1 MSTAPALASVT
12 TMNAYTML
20 QLDYDPTLKTLF
32 SWMKPF
38 PRPCFTPTLLDEVTR
53 ADTLLQDHGGQYMWE
68 GKLQPVHYV
77 VYGSGIPGIYNL
89 GGDLNLFVQAIMRQ
103 DRALLQ
109 NYAHQ
114 CVANQLRRHRGMEA
128 DITTVALVQGKAL
141 GGGFEC
147 ALATQLL
154 IAERSATM
162 SLPET
167 LFNLFPGMGALSFLG
182 RKVGLRKAEEI
193 ITSGATY
200 SAKEL
205 YDLGVVDEVVEDG
218 TGIEATRALIAHR
231 QKRHNTYRALNRAK
245 LAYQPVT
252 ESEMISIVD
261 AWVDG
266 ALRLEVR
273 DLKMM
278 TRLVRAQDKL
288 ANASPEDLA
297 IEALFATPA
306 RAAVNAA

>member
-1 MSTAPALASVT
+1 MAPLTSTATVSSI
-12 TMNAYTML
+12 NSYSML
-20 QLDYDPTLKTLF
+20 EQDYEAPINTLF

-38 PRPCFTPTLLDEVTR
+38 PRACFNAVLLEETARLDSFLESS
-53 ADTLLQDHGGQYMWE
+53 AGHYLCD
-68 GKLQPVHYV
+68 GKRVPVDYV
-77 VYGSGIPGIYNL
+77 VYGSRVPGIFNL
-89 GGDLNLFVQAIMRQ
+89 GGDLNMFVQAIMRQ

-109 NYAHQ
+109 SYARL
-114 CVANQLRRHRGMEA
+114 CVANQLRRHRGMNTS
-128 DITTVALVQGKAL
+128 ITTVALVQGKAL

-147 ALATQLL
+147 ALAAHLL

-182 RKVGLRKAEEI
+182 RKVGMRKAEEI

-218 TGIEATRALIAHR
+218 TGLFATRQLIVHR
-231 QKRHNTYRALNRAK
+231 QKRQNTYRALNQAK

-252 ESEMISIVD
+252 DAEMFAIVD

-266 ALRLEVR
+266 ALRLETR

-278 TRLVRAQDKL
+278 SRLVRAQDRL
-288 ANASPEDLA
+288 ATTSPEEQAVD
-297 IEALFATPA
+297 ALYAMPA
-306 RAAVNAA
+306 RAAINAA

>member
-1 MSTAPALASVT
+1 
-12 TMNAYTML
+12 MNSYTML
-20 QLDYDPTLKTLF
+20 QFDYDPALKTLF

-38 PRPCFTPTLLDEVTR
+38 PRPCFTPTLLDEAAR
-53 ADTLLQDHGGQYMWE
+53 ADTLLQDNGGQYMWE
-68 GKLQPVHYV
+68 GKLQPVHHV
-77 VYGSGIPGIYNL
+77 VYGSLVPGIYNL

-103 DRALLQ
+103 DRGLLQ
-109 NYAHQ
+109 SYAHQ
-114 CVANQLRRHRGMEA
+114 CVANQMRRHRGMEA

-147 ALATQLL
+147 ALATHLL

-266 ALRLEVR
+266 ALRLEIR

-288 ANASPEDLA
+288 ANTSPEDLA
-297 IEALFATPA
+297 IEAIFATPA